1 MPDANL
7 ESGLGLS
14 SLERVELLSALED
27 RYQVDLNETN
37 FANAATVGDL
47 EKLLQGERA
56 STAAASFTIQLF
68 TIPDGPCAGRPRGC
82 AWRRIICWRAR
93 RCFFWD
99 GPA

>member
-47 EKLLQGERA
+47 EKLLQG
-56 STAAASFTIQLF
+56 TAPATAQRISLSAFHY
-68 TIPDGPCAGRPRGC
+68 PRGPCAGQPRGC
-82 AWRRIICWRAR
+82 AWRHTICWRAR
-93 RCFFWD
+93 QCFFWD